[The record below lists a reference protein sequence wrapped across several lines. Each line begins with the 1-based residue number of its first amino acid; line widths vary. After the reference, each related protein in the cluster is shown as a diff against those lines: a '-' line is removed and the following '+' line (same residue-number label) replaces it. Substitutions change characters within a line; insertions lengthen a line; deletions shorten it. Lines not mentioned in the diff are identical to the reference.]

1 MSAMLGRFPAG
12 SPERAATFFQA
23 YLGHKT
29 CIDPHVQPQVEYLI
43 PLGNCQV
50 PMEHIGKTETMQED
64 FENMF
69 AGHGGS
75 VSFNKSLGQHPIS
88 LQDKQA
94 LESILGRR
102 LGSAANVAVLTAS
115 TSTDSSKR
123 AMATVLSQ
131 GGAGYLRAL
140 CWVLLPDFAAFGY
153 KPPAQCPESLKRIL
167 AQQQV
172 LG

>member
-1 MSAMLGRFPAG
+1 M
-12 SPERAATFFQA
+12 
-23 YLGHKT
+23 
-29 CIDPHVQPQVEYLI
+29 EYLI
-43 PLGNCQV
+43 PLEDCAV
-50 PMEHIGKTETMQED
+50 SMDHIGKTETMQED

-69 AGHGGS
+69 AGHGCS
-75 VSFNKSLGQHPIS
+75 ASFNKSLGQHPNS

-94 LESILGRR
+94 LESILGQRP
-102 LGSAANVAVLTAS
+102 GSATHASLLAAS

-123 AMATVLSQ
+123 AMAIVLSQ

-153 KPPAQCPESLKRIL
+153 KPPPECPESLKRTL

-172 LG
+172 YGGSELSPAAS